1 MGIFMFEGRVI
12 IFWLVWIFKGCTQKW
27 FFHWHHLWN
36 IVFFPRYI
44 PLRLLTLILSV
55 WDKRVSWVESHVEPS
70 FLFRTWSWICP
81 LIVGKLADF
90 AQLKLVVWR
99 KIPRLRHP
107 PKCESQRLKV
117 WSSFSWLGFWFWE
130 FTYTQPPLQLP
141 LQQQILAPNSITAED
156 VPRLSRFKWSQVWS
170 PWRSPCACSPQQW
183 RSCGEKTSP
192 ARRAR

>member
-12 IFWLVWIFKGCTQKW
+12 IFWLVWIFMGCTQKW

-36 IVFFPRYI
+36 IVFFLRYI

-99 KIPRLRHP
+99 KIPRLRP
-107 PKCESQRLKV
+107 PPPSANRSV
-117 WSSFSWLGFWFWE
+117 WKFDLLFLDSVFASGNLP
-130 FTYTQPPLQLP
+130 TAPVTTP
-141 LQQQILAPNSITAED
+141 LQQQILAPNPITAED
-156 VPRLSRFKWSQVWS
+156 PRLSRFKWSQVWS

>member
-1 MGIFMFEGRVI
+1 MFAM
-12 IFWLVWIFKGCTQKW
+12 LVWIFMGCTQKW

-36 IVFFPRYI
+36 IVFFLRYI

-107 PKCESQRLKV
+107 PQVRIAAFESLIFFFLTRFLV
-117 WSSFSWLGFWFWE
+117 LE
-130 FTYTQPPLQLP
+130 IYPQPPLQLP
-141 LQQQILAPNSITAED
+141 FSSKFWLRIPSPPKTQDFPASNEAKFGRPGG
-156 VPRLSRFKWSQVWS
+156 RLVHVLPSSGGAAGKKHHRPGGQGKYRNQGHV
-170 PWRSPCACSPQQW
+170 
-183 RSCGEKTSP
+183 
-192 ARRAR
+192 